1 MKQLIDLQEY
11 FIYNLMQIKLS
22 VKLSGIMG
30 IGGMVMINV
39 SDFLDTW
46 LNENVSYVVIALGLV
61 GLDHFIGSITHQFF
75 LKDFCWKKNIIGLLI
90 KLSMVLCGALIFE
103 GIAHITKETDLV
115 YVYLKMT
122 TRLVVCVYPGVS
134 AMKNMRV
141 ITNGVFPPA
150 ALVGKFDGFQKD
162 LNIDKLKEG
171 KKNEE
176 D

>member
-1 MKQLIDLQEY
+1 
-11 FIYNLMQIKLS
+11 
-22 VKLSGIMG
+22 
-30 IGGMVMINV
+30 MINV
-39 SDFLDTW
+39 SDFINEW
-46 LNENVSYVVIALGLV
+46 LNENISYVVIALGLV
-61 GLDHFIGSITHQFF
+61 GLDHFIGSITHLFF
-75 LKDFCWKKNIIGLLI
+75 LKDWDWKKNIIGILI

-122 TRLVVCVYPGVS
+122 TRLVVCVYPGVG

-141 ITNGVFPPA
+141 ITKGVFPPA

-162 LNIDKLKEG
+162 LSIDKLKGG
-171 KKNEE
+171 KKNEG